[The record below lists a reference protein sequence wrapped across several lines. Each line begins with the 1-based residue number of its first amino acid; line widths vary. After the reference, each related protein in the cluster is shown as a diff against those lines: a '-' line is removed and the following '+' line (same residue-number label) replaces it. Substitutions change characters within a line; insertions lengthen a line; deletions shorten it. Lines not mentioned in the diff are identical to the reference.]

1 MLMILVGIR
10 ADESDT
16 LSYRINVFRAAFYR
30 WKLGERAHTK
40 QIALTK
46 KKVHQ
51 SLTVCVCVCTCIHL
65 LLCISEYVYAYK
77 SKMES
82 LIPVFKF

>member
-30 WKLGERAHTK
+30 
-40 QIALTK
+40 
-46 KKVHQ
+46 
-51 SLTVCVCVCTCIHL
+51 
-65 LLCISEYVYAYK
+65 
-77 SKMES
+77 
-82 LIPVFKF
+82 